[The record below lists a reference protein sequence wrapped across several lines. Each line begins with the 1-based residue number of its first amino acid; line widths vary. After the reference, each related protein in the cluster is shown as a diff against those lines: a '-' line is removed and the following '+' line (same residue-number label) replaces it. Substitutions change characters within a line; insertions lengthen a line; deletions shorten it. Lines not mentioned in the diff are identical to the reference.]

1 MRWECQ
7 GWNGRYLE
15 KIAGTKTQNTQGKR
29 VGLGRVEKSV
39 AKKFVSE
46 KNMGEEPVGVFG

>member
-1 MRWECQ
+1 M
-7 GWNGRYLE
+7 
-15 KIAGTKTQNTQGKR
+15 
-29 VGLGRVEKSV
+29 GLGRVEKSV